1 MFNIKTICYGIY
13 YRMCAVC
20 EGICKLLGLDDF
32 INPTWNTNEKSY
44 LSSRILTIKQIKE
57 DF

>member
-1 MFNIKTICYGIY
+1 MEFIIGCVVYI
-13 YRMCAVC
+13 AVC